1 MEEKLF
7 DSEFFSKLNTMKMIT
22 RMRLNGG
29 MSGQR
34 KSSAKGNSVEFSDF
48 REYIPGDDIR
58 RIDWNVYGRMDKLFI
73 KEFMEEKEG
82 LFHVI
87 IDCSKSMD
95 FGAKNKSVQARRI
108 AAMISYMVLNN
119 LDRVCLTSLHGETSV
134 TTKGMTGR
142 QAFSKVL
149 SELER
154 MEFWGETSLCKAVK
168 KLPLKQKGVVILIS
182 DFLRSEE
189 DSSKKTVE
197 KGTVFEQIGRRK
209 VMDRLGTTQNVSEEK
224 QKGDYLEELIRYLRF
239 HKQEVILVQV
249 LSNEEENPLGEG
261 TLELLD
267 IENENRMKV
276 TMTNAA
282 LKEYDHSLKELK
294 SNIERICKKYQAG
307 YIPVTTE
314 EALETVMYKGIQAGY
329 FAGR

>member
-7 DSEFFSKLNTMKMIT
+7 DSEFYSKLNTMKMIT
-22 RMRLNGG
+22 RMRLNAG
-29 MSGQR
+29 MGGQR

-87 IDCSKSMD
+87 VDCSKSMD
-95 FGAKNKSVQARRI
+95 FGEKNKSVQTRRI

-119 LDRVCLTSLHGETSV
+119 LDRVYLTSLYGTKAV

-142 QAFSKVL
+142 QAFPKIL

-154 MEFWGETSLCKAVK
+154 MEFRGETDLCKAIK
-168 KLPLKQKGVVILIS
+168 TMPFKHRGVVVLIS
-182 DFLRSEE
+182 DFLQNQTTME
-189 DSSKKTVE
+189 SKK
-197 KGTVFEQIGRRK
+197 EQIPFER
-209 VMDRLGTTQNVSEEK
+209 
-224 QKGDYLEELIRYLRF
+224 QKGDYLEEIVKYLRF
-239 HKQEVILVQV
+239 HKQEVILFQV
-249 LSNEEENPLGEG
+249 LSKEEENPLGEG

-267 IENENRMKV
+267 IENEDKMKV
-276 TMTNAA
+276 TMTNDA
-282 LKEYDHSLKELK
+282 LKEYDRALKELK
-294 SNIERICKKYQAG
+294 SNMERISKKYQAR

-314 EALETVMYKGIQAGY
+314 EALEAVMYKGIHAGQ
-329 FAGR
+329 FQVK